1 MATHLPDHFK
11 CPISLE
17 IMSDPVILSS
27 GHTFDRSSIQR
38 WLDAGHR
45 TCPITKL
52 PLHDHPS
59 LIPNH
64 ALRSLISNYTLLS
77 PLHQTISQ
85 SQTLI
90 STLASHSSSSDS
102 KIDSL
107 RHLTHLSKRDSAFR
121 RLLADSGA
129 VPALLA
135 AVDDPLL
142 QESALPLLL
151 NLTLD
156 DDSKVGLVAE
166 GVVARVVAV
175 LLRGASPDCR
185 AVAAT
190 IVTSLAVVE
199 VNKATIGAF
208 PAAIAALVA
217 ILRDGKGRERKEAA
231 TALYALCSFPDNRRR
246 AVDCGAVPILLR
258 NVEIGLERG
267 VEVIGVLSKCK
278 EGREQMEAYNGC
290 VQILARVLR
299 NGSSR
304 GIQYAL
310 LALTSLCCYSQ
321 RMVLVALDE
330 GVLEASLGFV
340 VDDNEKVRR
349 NARNLIRFLRGNNS
363 HNWVSKTNV
372 VLSND
377 GILQSRLSLSVAE
390 VDLDLFYIGN
400 IKIF

>member
-1 MATHLPDHFK
+1 MATNLPDHFK

-52 PLHDHPS
+52 PLPEHPL

-64 ALRSLISNYTLLS
+64 ALRSLISNYTLLP

-85 SQTLI
+85 PQTLI
-90 STLASHSSSSDS
+90 STLTSHSSSLES

-107 RHLTHLSKRDSAFR
+107 RHLTRLSKRDTAFR
-121 RLLADSGA
+121 RFLADSGA
-129 VPALLA
+129 VPAVLA
-135 AVDDPLL
+135 AVEDPLL
-142 QESALPLLL
+142 QEKALPLLL

-166 GVVARVVAV
+166 GLLAHVVAV
-175 LLRGASPDCR
+175 LLHAPPDSR

-246 AVDCGAVPILLR
+246 AVNCGAVPILLR
-258 NVEIGLERG
+258 NVEIGLERC
-267 VEVIGVLSKCK
+267 VEVIGLLAKCK
-278 EGREQMEAYNGC
+278 EGKEEMEGYKNC

-310 LALTSLCCYSQ
+310 FALTSLCSYSLP
-321 RMVLVALDE
+321 MLLLALEE
-330 GVLEASLGFV
+330 GVLESSLAFV
-340 VDDNEKVRR
+340 EDDNEKVRR
-349 NARNLIRFLRGNNS
+349 NACSLIRVLRANS
-363 HNWVSKTNV
+363 TSH
-372 VLSND
+372 D
-377 GILQSRLSLSVAE
+377 R
-390 VDLDLFYIGN
+390 
-400 IKIF
+400 

>member
-52 PLHDHPS
+52 PLPDQPS

-77 PLHQTISQ
+77 PLHQNISL
-85 SQTLI
+85 SHPETLI
-90 STLASHSSSSDS
+90 STLASPSSTLDS
-102 KIDSL
+102 KIDAL
-107 RHLTHLSKRDSAFR
+107 RHLTRLSKRDFVFR
-121 RLLADSGA
+121 RRLTDFGA
-129 VPALLA
+129 VSAVLA

-142 QESALPLLL
+142 QEKALPLLL

-166 GVVARVVAV
+166 GVVARIVAV
-175 LLRGASPDCR
+175 LLCGASPDCR

-208 PAAIAALVA
+208 PAAIGALVA
-217 ILRDGKGRERKEAA
+217 ILREGKGREKKEAA
-231 TALYALCSFPDNRRR
+231 TALYALCSFTDNRRR

-258 NVEIGLERG
+258 NVDCGLERG
-267 VEVIGVLSKCK
+267 VEVIGVLAKCK
-278 EGREQMEAYNGC
+278 EGREQMEGYDGC
-290 VQILARVLR
+290 VQILGRVLR

-310 LALTSLCCYSQ
+310 LALTSLCFYSQ
-321 RMVLVALDE
+321 RMVLVALEE
-330 GVLEASLGFV
+330 GVLEVSFGLLE
-340 VDDNEKVRR
+340 DDNEKVRR
-349 NARNLIRFLRGNNS
+349 NSSNLIRVLRGNN
-363 HNWVSKTNV
+363 HH
-372 VLSND
+372 
-377 GILQSRLSLSVAE
+377 RL
-390 VDLDLFYIGN
+390 
-400 IKIF
+400 K